1 MHSAMA
7 LKTIGSIVLSAAI
20 CTPLWAWSQAQ
31 NWWVLPSTGASEQGR
46 LSEIKTKHRVYIDVA
61 LSRPG
66 LGQITSSTQQADVR
80 RNVVDAFKSH
90 KDLSVVL
97 NPESAEF
104 AVVLRTT
111 VSLPGT
117 DSPRPANFSVVMDQD
132 EEVSVELTVL
142 VPGGRLPDGTFRSRS
157 VWQGFSSNAQMG
169 AMAGSRFMVDGF
181 LWELKNIRD
190 KKKEPHTF
198 AAPTGTAPLK

>member
-1 MHSAMA
+1 MRSTRTF
-7 LKTIGSIVLSAAI
+7 KTFGFIAI
-20 CTPLWAWSQAQ
+20 AVAISTPLWAQAQ
-31 NWWVLPSTGASEQGR
+31 NWWVLPPDGAYEQGR
-46 LSEIKTKHRVYIDVA
+46 LSEIKTKHRVYVDVV

-80 RNVVDAFKSH
+80 KNVVEAFRSH

-97 NPESAEF
+97 NPESADF

-117 DSPRPANFSVVMDQD
+117 DGARPSNFSVVLDQD

-142 VPGGRLPDGTFRSRS
+142 VPGAKLPDGTFRPRS
-157 VWQGFSSNAQMG
+157 VWQGFSSNVQMG
-169 AMAGSRFMVDGF
+169 ALAGSRFMVDGF
-181 LWELKNIRD
+181 LWELKKTRE
-190 KKKEPHTF
+190 KKQEPQKVLAP
-198 AAPTGTAPLK
+198 AATSPSR